1 MNPDVLD
8 FLLANDPLGCLRPAS
23 TINSTNIMSQAMI
36 SSFSMDVSAYSSDLY
51 EYPATN
57 RPVNGL
63 PNAFVLCWENVL
75 VPTKWMRQHLGV
87 KPSVPALQAAKQRVL
102 RTPNLQA
109 ALATVEQ
116 DLIHLLNSVSTYGPL
131 FIVSEESAQ
140 FVEAMCKTFFP
151 RLAFCL
157 GSTTTMTSV
166 HVIGAPTRFQ
176 SAAEKAGWRINLLQ
190 SLCRDRL
197 FGGAPQRLLDPHA
210 GKFGLVVISPHQTD
224 IAACGDVYKAAPYVV
239 AKSVHVQ
246 NARHLTLEAFTLHL
260 RTLAEYVP
268 QAAPCDTSF
277 AIQLS

>member
-1 MNPDVLD
+1 MV
-8 FLLANDPLGCLRPAS
+8 
-23 TINSTNIMSQAMI
+23 

-75 VPTKWMRQHLGV
+75 VPAKWMRHQLGL
-87 KPSVPALQAAKQRVL
+87 KPSIPALQAAKQRVL

-109 ALATVEQ
+109 ALARVEQ
-116 DLIHLLNSVSTYGPL
+116 DLIDLLTTVSGYGPL
-131 FIVSEESAQ
+131 FIVSEENVQ
-140 FVEAMCKTFFP
+140 FVEATCKTLFP

-166 HVIGAPTRFQ
+166 HVIGAPNRFQ
-176 SAAEKAGWRINLLQ
+176 CAAEKTTWRVNLLQ

-197 FGGAPQRLLDPHA
+197 FGGAPQRLVDPQA
-210 GKFGLVVISPHQTD
+210 GKFGLMLVSPHQTD
-224 IAACGDVYKAAPYVV
+224 IAACGDTYKVAPFVV

-246 NARHLTLEAFTLHL
+246 NARNLSLEEFTLHL
-260 RTLAEYVP
+260 RTLSEYIP

-277 AIQLS
+277 AIQL

>member
-1 MNPDVLD
+1 MV
-8 FLLANDPLGCLRPAS
+8 
-23 TINSTNIMSQAMI
+23 

-57 RPVNGL
+57 RPANSL
-63 PNAFVLCWENVL
+63 PNAFVMCWENVL
-75 VPTKWMRQHLGV
+75 VPTKWMRQQLGL
-87 KPSVPALQAAKQRVL
+87 KPSVAALQAAKQRVL

-116 DLIHLLNSVSTYGPL
+116 DLIQLLTSVSSYGPL
-131 FIVSEESAQ
+131 FIISEESVQ

-166 HVIGAPTRFQ
+166 HVIGAPSRFPC
-176 SAAEKAGWRINLLQ
+176 AAEKAAWRVNLLQ

-197 FGGAPQRLLDPHA
+197 FGGAPQRLYDPQA
-210 GKFGLVVISPHQTD
+210 GMFGLVVVSPHQTD
-224 IAACGDVYKAAPYVV
+224 IAACGDASKAAPFVIS
-239 AKSVHVQ
+239 KSVHVQ
-246 NARHLTLEAFTLHL
+246 NPRNLTLQEFTLHL
-260 RTLAEYVP
+260 RTLSEYVP

-277 AIQLS
+277 AIQL

>member
-1 MNPDVLD
+1 
-8 FLLANDPLGCLRPAS
+8 
-23 TINSTNIMSQAMI
+23 MS
-36 SSFSMDVSAYSSDLY
+36 
-51 EYPATN
+51 
-57 RPVNGL
+57 
-63 PNAFVLCWENVL
+63 
-75 VPTKWMRQHLGV
+75 
-87 KPSVPALQAAKQRVL
+87 
-102 RTPNLQA
+102 
-109 ALATVEQ
+109 
-116 DLIHLLNSVSTYGPL
+116 
-131 FIVSEESAQ
+131 
-140 FVEAMCKTFFP
+140 
-151 RLAFCL
+151 
-157 GSTTTMTSV
+157 
-166 HVIGAPTRFQ
+166 GAPTRFQ

>member
-8 FLLANDPLGCLRPAS
+8 FLLADDPLGCLRPRPA
-23 TINSTNIMSQAMI
+23 INANNIMSQAMI
-36 SSFSMDVSAYSSDLY
+36 SSFSMDVSTYSSDLY

-63 PNAFVLCWENVL
+63 PNAFVMCWENVL
-75 VPTKWMRQHLGV
+75 VPTKWMRQHLGLR
-87 KPSVPALQAAKQRVL
+87 PSVSALQAAKQRVL

-109 ALATVEQ
+109 ALASVEQ
-116 DLIHLLNSVSTYGPL
+116 DLIQLLNSVSAYGPL
-131 FIVSEESAQ
+131 FIVSEEGVQ

-151 RLAFCL
+151 RLAYCL
-157 GSTTTMTSV
+157 GSTTMMTSV

-176 SAAEKAGWRINLLQ
+176 SAADKAAWRVNLLQ

-197 FGGAPQRLLDPHA
+197 FGGAPQRIFDPIM
-210 GKFGLVVISPHQTD
+210 GKFGLVVVSPHQTD
-224 IAACGDVYKAAPYVV
+224 IAACGDAYKAAPYVV

-246 NARHLTLEAFTLHL
+246 NARHLTLEQFTLHL

-268 QAAPCDTSF
+268 QATPCDTSF
-277 AIQLS
+277 AIQL

>member
-75 VPTKWMRQHLGV
+75 IPTKWMRQHLGL

-166 HVIGAPTRFQ
+166 HVWSSYQVPVCSGESGVANQ
-176 SAAEKAGWRINLLQ
+176 STA
-190 SLCRDRL
+190 
-197 FGGAPQRLLDPHA
+197 
-210 GKFGLVVISPHQTD
+210 KFVSR
-224 IAACGDVYKAAPYVV
+224 
-239 AKSVHVQ
+239 S
-246 NARHLTLEAFTLHL
+246 TLWWCAT
-260 RTLAEYVP
+260 A
-268 QAAPCDTSF
+268 TS
-277 AIQLS
+277 